1 MVTCSNCGRENDDD
15 ARFCQSCGRPLA
27 PAEAPREARKV
38 VTVLF
43 SDVTG
48 STGLG
53 ERLDPE
59 TMRRVM
65 GRYFEEMK
73 GALEAHG
80 GTVEKFIGDAV
91 MAVFG
96 IPVLHEDDALRAVRA
111 AMEMRDRLARLN
123 SELERDRGVSILTR
137 TGINTGEVVA
147 GDPATGQTLVTGDAV
162 NVAARLEQSAA
173 PGEVLLGEATYRV
186 LRDAVTAEPVPPMA
200 VKGKEAPVAA
210 YRLVD
215 VHPGAEA
222 IRRTLDSPMVG
233 RDRQLG
239 LLRQTFGTAV
249 ADRSC
254 HLFTVLGS
262 PGVGKSRLIHE
273 FVAGVRGEARVLR
286 GRCLPYGDGITY
298 WPVAEM
304 VREAAGI
311 GDEDGAEAARSKIA
325 GLVPG
330 GDGEAVAD
338 RLTQAI
344 GLAEATAPAEEI
356 AWAFRKLLEGL
367 SRVRPVVAVFDDIQ
381 WAEPTLLDLIDHVAD
396 WSRDAPILVV
406 AIARMELLDV
416 RSGWAGGK
424 HNATTLQLEPLPEED
439 CEVLVE
445 NLLGMALLPI
455 VAKSR
460 IAEAAEGN
468 PLFVEQVL
476 SMLIDDG
483 LLARSNGNWVPTADL
498 TTIPIPATIHALLGA
513 RLDRLGGEERQV
525 IERASVVGKVFYQGA
540 VSELAPEPLRPA
552 VGSHLMTLVRK
563 DLIRPDEAGLAA
575 EPTFR
580 FRHIL
585 IRDAAYAGMPKETRA
600 ALHEEFAGWLERS
613 AGGRLTEYE
622 EILGYHLEEAYR
634 YRVELGSVDQ
644 RARSLAEGAAGHL
657 ASAGRR
663 ARNRSDPTAAESLL
677 GRAVELLPADSPG
690 RWEAQFDLLEVL
702 IDVGEFRR
710 ADALV
715 EELSAYARAAGD
727 AGRELRVQLLN
738 ATRSDRT
745 APWRDVQGLAD
756 GAIATL
762 TRSGDERGLFYAHWV
777 RGAVHWTNGRA
788 AAAEPEIL
796 ECLRLARKAGLHQ
809 HMGGISGWLA
819 GMLVW
824 GPTPAREGLRRTEEL
839 LREFQANRYGE
850 GSFLITRGVLHA
862 MLGDADEAGESA
874 ARGRAILED
883 LAPTVFTTMRV
894 ASQVGVTEELF
905 GNLDRAEAVMRP
917 ALEKL
922 TAMDEKGFLS
932 TLAPQLGRVVAQQGR
947 LDEAQELARVGREA
961 APADDFTSQVLW
973 RVALARALAGRGDLA
988 EAERLA
994 REATDLTDGADYLM
1008 QMGEAWW
1015 DLGHVLRLA
1024 GKHEGA
1030 ADALRR
1036 AMALWEAKENL
1047 VGVAWVREELA
1058 ALA

>member
-1 MVTCSNCGRENDDD
+1 M
-15 ARFCQSCGRPLA
+15 PLA
-27 PAEAPREARKV
+27 PAEAPREGRKV

-65 GRYFEEMK
+65 TRYFAEMK
-73 GALEAHG
+73 AALEAHG

-111 AMEMRDRLARLN
+111 AVEMRDRLARLN
-123 SELERDRGVSILTR
+123 SELGRDQGVAILTR

-173 PGEVLLGEATYRV
+173 PGEILLGQATYRV
-186 LRDAVTAEPVPPMA
+186 LRDAVTAEPVAPMA
-200 VKGKEAPVAA
+200 VKGKKAPVAA

-233 RDRQLG
+233 RDRQLA
-239 LLRQTFGTAV
+239 LLRQTFDTAV
-249 ADRSC
+249 ADRAC

-311 GDEDGAEAARSKIA
+311 AEGHNPEAAVGKIA

-330 GDGEAVAD
+330 GEGETVAERLAQAV
-338 RLTQAI
+338 
-344 GLAEATAPAEEI
+344 GLAEATAPAEEL
-356 AWAFRKLLEGL
+356 AWAFRKLVEGL
-367 SRVRPVVAVFDDIQ
+367 ARERPVVAVFDDIQ

-396 WSRDAPILVV
+396 WSRDSPILAV
-406 AIARMELLDV
+406 AIARQELLDV

-445 NLLGMALLPI
+445 NLLGMALLPV
-455 VAKSR
+455 VAKAR

-483 LLARSNGNWVPTADL
+483 LLARSNGHWVPTADL
-498 TTIPIPATIHALLGA
+498 TAIPIPPTIHALLGA

-563 DLIRPDEAGLAA
+563 DLIRP
-575 EPTFR
+575 
-580 FRHIL
+580 
-585 IRDAAYAGMPKETRA
+585 
-600 ALHEEFAGWLERS
+600 
-613 AGGRLTEYE
+613 
-622 EILGYHLEEAYR
+622 
-634 YRVELGSVDQ
+634 
-644 RARSLAEGAAGHL
+644 
-657 ASAGRR
+657 
-663 ARNRSDPTAAESLL
+663 
-677 GRAVELLPADSPG
+677 
-690 RWEAQFDLLEVL
+690 
-702 IDVGEFRR
+702 
-710 ADALV
+710 
-715 EELSAYARAAGD
+715 
-727 AGRELRVQLLN
+727 
-738 ATRSDRT
+738 
-745 APWRDVQGLAD
+745 
-756 GAIATL
+756 
-762 TRSGDERGLFYAHWV
+762 
-777 RGAVHWTNGRA
+777 
-788 AAAEPEIL
+788 
-796 ECLRLARKAGLHQ
+796 
-809 HMGGISGWLA
+809 
-819 GMLVW
+819 
-824 GPTPAREGLRRTEEL
+824 
-839 LREFQANRYGE
+839 
-850 GSFLITRGVLHA
+850 
-862 MLGDADEAGESA
+862 
-874 ARGRAILED
+874 
-883 LAPTVFTTMRV
+883 
-894 ASQVGVTEELF
+894 
-905 GNLDRAEAVMRP
+905 
-917 ALEKL
+917 
-922 TAMDEKGFLS
+922 
-932 TLAPQLGRVVAQQGR
+932 
-947 LDEAQELARVGREA
+947 
-961 APADDFTSQVLW
+961 
-973 RVALARALAGRGDLA
+973 
-988 EAERLA
+988 
-994 REATDLTDGADYLM
+994 
-1008 QMGEAWW
+1008 
-1015 DLGHVLRLA
+1015 
-1024 GKHEGA
+1024 
-1030 ADALRR
+1030 
-1036 AMALWEAKENL
+1036 
-1047 VGVAWVREELA
+1047 
-1058 ALA
+1058 

>member
-1 MVTCSNCGRENDDD
+1 MVTCPNCGRENADD
-15 ARFCQSCGRPLA
+15 ARFCSSCGRPLG
-27 PAEAPREARKV
+27 PAEAPREVRKV

-48 STGLG
+48 STGMG

-65 GRYFEEMK
+65 GRYFAEMK
-73 GALEAHG
+73 AALEAHG

-111 AMEMRDRLARLN
+111 AVEMRDRLARLN
-123 SELERDRGVSILTR
+123 SELERDRGVAILTR

-162 NVAARLEQSAA
+162 NVAARLEQSAS
-173 PGEVLLGEATYRV
+173 PGEILLGEATYRV
-186 LRDAVTAEPVPPMA
+186 LRDAVSAEAVPAMSL
-200 VKGKEAPVAA
+200 KGKEAPVAA

-233 RDRQLG
+233 RDRQLS
-239 LLRQTFGTAV
+239 LLRQTFDTAV
-249 ADRSC
+249 ADRAC

-262 PGVGKSRLIHE
+262 PGVGKSRLVHE

-311 GDEDGAEAARSKIA
+311 GDGDGVEAARSKIA

-330 GDGEAVAD
+330 GEGEAVAE

-367 SRVRPVVAVFDDIQ
+367 ARERPVAAVFDDIQ

-406 AIARMELLDV
+406 AIARQELLDV

-445 NLLGMALLPI
+445 NLLGMALLPV
-455 VAKSR
+455 VAKAR

-483 LLARSNGNWVPTADL
+483 LLARSNGHWVPTADL
-498 TTIPIPATIHALLGA
+498 TTIPIPPTIHALLGA

-540 VSELAPEPLRPA
+540 VSELAPEALRPA

-563 DLIRPDEAGLAA
+563 DLIRPDEAGIAA
-575 EPTFR
+575 GPAFR

-585 IRDAAYAGMPKETRA
+585 IRDAAYAGMPKETRS
-600 ALHEEFAGWLERS
+600 ALHEGFAGWLERS
-613 AGGRLTEYE
+613 AGERLTEYE

-634 YRVELGSVDQ
+634 YRVELGSVDE
-644 RARSLAEGAAGHL
+644 RARALADRAAQHL
-657 ASAGRR
+657 TAAGRR
-663 ARNRSDPTAAESLL
+663 AMNRSDLTAAERLL
-677 GRAVELLPADSPG
+677 SRAVDLLPVDSPE
-690 RWEAQFDLLEVL
+690 RHEVQFNLGQVFTDL
-702 IDVGEFRR
+702 GEFPR
-710 ADALV
+710 ADAV
-715 EELSAYARAAGD
+715 TGELAARARAASD
-727 AGRELRVQLLN
+727 DDLELRVQLLQVV
-738 ATRSDRT
+738 RSDRS
-745 APWRDVQGLAD
+745 APWQDLQELAD
-756 GAIATL
+756 RAVDRFSG
-762 TRSGDERGLFYAHWV
+762 SGDDSGLFYAHWL
-777 RGAVHWTNGRA
+777 RGAIHWTNGRA
-788 AAAEPEIL
+788 AAAAPEIL
-796 ECLRLARKAGLHQ
+796 QCLEHARRAGLHQ
-809 HMGGISGWLA
+809 QAAQTCGWLA

-824 GPTPAREGLRRTEEL
+824 GPIPARDGLRRCREL
-839 LREFQANRYGE
+839 LREFGAYRSGE
-850 GSFLITRGVLHA
+850 GSFRTAMGVLHS
-862 MLGDADEAGESA
+862 MLGEVEQARASA

-883 LAPTVFTTMRV
+883 LAPTVFTVMRV
-894 ASQVGVTEELF
+894 GSQVGKTEELL
-905 GNLDRAEAVMRP
+905 GDLERAEEVMRP
-917 ALEKL
+917 AIETL
-922 TAMDEKGFLS
+922 TQMGEKGFLS
-932 TLAPQLGRVVAQQGR
+932 TLAPQLGRVVAQRGR
-947 LDEAQELARVGREA
+947 LDEAEELARVGKEA
-961 APADDFTSQVLW
+961 APPDDWSSQVLW
-973 RVALARALAGRGDLA
+973 RLSLARALAGRGELA
-988 EAERLA
+988 EAERVA
-994 REATDLTDGADYLM
+994 REATDLTEGVDYRY
-1008 QMGEAWW
+1008 QMGEAWA
-1015 DLGHVLRLA
+1015 DLGYVLGLA
-1024 GKHEGA
+1024 GKKDESA
-1030 ADALRR
+1030 VALRR
-1036 AMALWEAKENL
+1036 ALELWEAKECL
-1047 VGVAWVREELA
+1047 VGVAWVRQELA
-1058 ALA
+1058 ALG